1 MSEKKCEEEVL
12 KIESCFETVCHYLLT
27 EDISRKEVDDAIEKS
42 IDSIWSIHRTDFAI
56 WDDLGPDDTNF
67 FIFEEGNIQNIFNKC
82 MQTQQTYDLQQMVS
96 KLAQLQY
103 DTSKY
108 YSKDDIM
115 TIFPLTLL
123 NMFFILFMFE
133 VVEDKKIFMDNILSI
148 YTNVISKMDLP
159 EGQQES
165 FYSEVI
171 LGMTSLMQK
180 IIFYKIC
187 TLKKSR
193 NYFTLLLEN
202 WAILFN
208 SIK

>member
-1 MSEKKCEEEVL
+1 
-12 KIESCFETVCHYLLT
+12 
-27 EDISRKEVDDAIEKS
+27 
-42 IDSIWSIHRTDFAI
+42 
-56 WDDLGPDDTNF
+56 
-67 FIFEEGNIQNIFNKC
+67 

-159 EGQQES
+159 ERQQES

>member
-1 MSEKKCEEEVL
+1 MNEEKCEEEVL
-12 KIESCFETVCHYLLT
+12 KIESYFETVCRYLLT
-27 EDISRKEVDDAIEKS
+27 EDISRKEVDDVIEKS
-42 IDSIWSIHRTDFAI
+42 IDSIWSIHRTGFAI
-56 WDDLGPDDTNF
+56 WDDLGPDDTIF

-108 YSKDDIM
+108 YSKEDIM

-202 WAILFN
+202 WTILFN

>member
-1 MSEKKCEEEVL
+1 
-12 KIESCFETVCHYLLT
+12 
-27 EDISRKEVDDAIEKS
+27 
-42 IDSIWSIHRTDFAI
+42 
-56 WDDLGPDDTNF
+56 
-67 FIFEEGNIQNIFNKC
+67 
-82 MQTQQTYDLQQMVS
+82 
-96 KLAQLQY
+96 
-103 DTSKY
+103 
-108 YSKDDIM
+108 
-115 TIFPLTLL
+115 
-123 NMFFILFMFE
+123 
-133 VVEDKKIFMDNILSI
+133 MDNILSI

-202 WAILFN
+202 WTILFN
-208 SIK
+208 YIK